1 MKRFYF
7 YISALLLTFLAV
19 GCNEDFDTP
28 PMVVPV
34 AQHQPNMT
42 IAEFK
47 AAYWNDAR
55 NFGVTIEE
63 DVIIHGWVSANDES
77 GNIYKHMYIQD
88 ETGGIGISID
98 ATSLYNTYRLGQELV
113 LNLKGA
119 CIGKYN
125 GEYLIGKLEWYAAQS
140 VYEAGRMPKDDF
152 TALVELNGLPNVDM
166 VKPVPV
172 KITDIAGKNDKD
184 TQLKYQ
190 GQLVMFEDVQWDG
203 ADGEVTYAESG
214 TTTTRQIKDDQGNM
228 FDVTNSGYSNWYSA
242 PMPLGKGNVVGIAYM
257 TGQDGWKLYLRDTKD
272 CIGFDEGTKGTL
284 KDPYTVNEAIE
295 IMNTDASGWV
305 TGYIVGAVAP
315 EVTEV
320 KSANDV
326 EWTAPTT
333 LDNTLVIG
341 ESADTRDLAHCL
353 VVALPQGTAF
363 RTQASLK
370 NFPEL
375 LGTQIWVKGK
385 FATFMGTNGITENSG
400 SKDEFKL
407 SIVTGGV
414 TELEEGFET
423 GLPSDWTQVQ
433 VKGDKKWYQTTF
445 DNNGYAAMTGYKGTA
460 PFESWFIT
468 PALDIKNAATKNL
481 KFRTQVNGYGST
493 TTKFRVFVMTS
504 DDPTTATTYE
514 LNPVIATAPAS
525 GYSTWAES
533 GDLDLSQWADGTYFI
548 GFLYEATNDANY
560 ATWCIDDVVFGKGG
574 PAPVSNTQDDF
585 HTMNGGNTSS
595 KATDF
600 ASHTSDKGWTA
611 VYSSIIRGGDNEAN
625 PVYPFIG
632 HRAGSDSEWAHAV
645 YMNGNPATL
654 GKLTSPVLEGGI
666 SNLTFNYGFPMTEN
680 DGVILKVEIVQN
692 NQVVWSKELTLKKD
706 DQKKLFTFSEDVN
719 ISGSYTIVFT
729 PATPAGVTGN
739 KNRVAVWNVVWTEKE

>member
-34 AQHQPNMT
+34 AQHTPNMT

-47 AAYWNDAR
+47 EAYWDDAR
-55 NFGVTIEE
+55 NFGVIIEE

-88 ETGGIGISID
+88 ETGGIGLSID

-125 GEYLIGKLEWYAAQS
+125 GEYLIGKQEWYAAQS

-152 TALVELNGLPNVDM
+152 TAMVELNGLPNPDKVA
-166 VKPVPV
+166 PVPV
-172 KITDIAGKNDKD
+172 KISDIAGKNDRE

-190 GQLVMFEDVQWDG
+190 GQLVMFENVEWEG
-203 ADGEVTYAESG
+203 ANGELPYAESG
-214 TTTTRQIKDDQGNM
+214 QTTTRQIKDEQGNL

-242 PMPLGKGNVVGIAYM
+242 PMPLGKGNVVGIAYL

-295 IMNTDASGWV
+295 VMNTDVSGWV

-341 ESADTRDLAHCL
+341 ESPETRDLEHCL
-353 VVALPQGTAF
+353 VVALPQGTPF
-363 RTQASLK
+363 RAMASTK
-370 NFPEL
+370 TFPEL

-407 SIVTGGV
+407 SVVTGGV
-414 TELEEGFET
+414 LELEEGFEN
-423 GLPSDWTQVQ
+423 GLPGDWTQVQ

-445 DNNGYAAMTGYKGTA
+445 NDNGYAAMTGYKGTA
-460 PFESWFIT
+460 PFESWLIT
-468 PALDIKNAATKNL
+468 PALDIKNAASKNL
-481 KFRTQVNGYGST
+481 KFRTQVAGYGST

-514 LNPVIATAPAS
+514 LNPAIASPSATAT
-525 GYSTWAES
+525 YSDWVQS

-548 GFLYEATNDANY
+548 GFLYEATSDANY
-560 ATWCIDDVVFGKGG
+560 ATWCVDDVVFGKGG
-574 PAPVSNTQDDF
+574 PAPVSKTQDDF
-585 HTMNGGNTSS
+585 YTMNGGNPSD
-595 KATDF
+595 KATTY
-600 ASHTSDKGWTA
+600 ANHTSERGWAA
-611 VYSSIIRGGDNEAN
+611 VNSAILRGGDSDAN
-625 PVYPFIG
+625 PVYKFIG
-632 HRAGSDSEWAHAV
+632 LRAGSQEDWAYAV
-645 YMNGNPATL
+645 YMNGNPASM
-654 GKLTSPVLEGGI
+654 GSLTSPLIENGI
-666 SNLTFNYGFPMTEN
+666 SHLSFNYGFPMSETN
-680 DGVILKVEIVQN
+680 VTFTVSIIQN
-692 NQVVWSKELTLKKD
+692 QQVVWSKDLTAAE
-706 DQKKLFTFSEDVN
+706 KLTSYSFSEDVN
-719 ISGSYTIVFT
+719 VKGSFIIRFV
-729 PATPAGVTGN
+729 PNTPAGVSGN
-739 KNRVAVWNVVWTEKE
+739 KNRIAVWNVVWKENN